1 MSQDDDDGSERER
14 AGLTSQVSGADVT
27 WRAVTWGHVTVSPL
41 RRYFRPKVVSG
52 VDCTDCTVMCT
63 MCTSVQTTRCRPRVS
78 GFVDVTPIES
88 IREEIKQVR
97 QSNVIILGG
106 RGFLVNGPN

>member
-1 MSQDDDDGSERER
+1 MFVVCVRCSYGQTHEPRLDDDDGSERER

-52 VDCTDCTVMCT
+52 VDCTA
-63 MCTSVQTTRCRPRVS
+63 VQ
-78 GFVDVTPIES
+78 
-88 IREEIKQVR
+88 
-97 QSNVIILGG
+97 
-106 RGFLVNGPN
+106 